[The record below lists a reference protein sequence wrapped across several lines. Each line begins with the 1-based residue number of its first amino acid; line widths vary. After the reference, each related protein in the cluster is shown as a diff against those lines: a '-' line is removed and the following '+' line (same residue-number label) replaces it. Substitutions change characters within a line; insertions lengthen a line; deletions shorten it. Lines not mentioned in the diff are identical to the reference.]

1 MNCKIFQAPRNALRD
16 WFVMQTLFNAHE
28 VTHTSLCCH
37 MLIAQLSLLNCPC
50 PKRVHFLSRAWVLG
64 QPCPEIMCFL
74 VVVLMCGVSVWFV
87 GCFLVNKKNNNNLTD
102 SNARFQVS
110 RRHLVKKK
118 KKRKHCFILVICWC
132 ESYETKWQCWVFSQ
146 LLTTATLK
154 RGWTTRARLNLHTE
168 GDNWVG
174 SEWKSRKQNSMI
186 SFHSLIVK
194 EV

>member
-1 MNCKIFQAPRNALRD
+1 MTIVPFTLQKSMNCKIFQAPRNALRD

-74 VVVLMCGVSVWFV
+74 VVVLICGVSVWFV

-118 KKRKHCFILVICWC
+118 KKK
-132 ESYETKWQCWVFSQ
+132 T
-146 LLTTATLK
+146 LLYTCHLLMWKLWNQVTMLGVQPTANYSHAK
-154 RGWTTRARLNLHTE
+154 KRLNH
-168 GDNWVG
+168 
-174 SEWKSRKQNSMI
+174 KSQA
-186 SFHSLIVK
+186 
-194 EV
+194 